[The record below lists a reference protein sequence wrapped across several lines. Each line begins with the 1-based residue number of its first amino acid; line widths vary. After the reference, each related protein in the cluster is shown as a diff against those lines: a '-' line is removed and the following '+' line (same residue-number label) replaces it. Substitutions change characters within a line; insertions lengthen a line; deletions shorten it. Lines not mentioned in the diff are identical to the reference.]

1 MAKKARFIEGISR
14 DIETLDEFELC
25 VLFPMIKNR
34 LGTMGLFKTMHKFDE
49 AQNALGWEV
58 AEHRE
63 KRGG

>member
-1 MAKKARFIEGISR
+1 MTNKAKIIEGISR
-14 DIETLDEFELC
+14 DIDTLSEFDLC
-25 VLFPMIKNR
+25 VLFPMIKHR